1 MYTLKL
7 KSAEKNCF
15 KFYNSLI
22 SQDIPYTLFSIKKK
36 KNFYSVIRSPHANK
50 NSQEQFNLIYFKHI
64 LKIKNPK
71 LDTKDSFYSL
81 KHSLLQ
87 DQNISGS
94 IYETKKINFFSF
106 F

>member
-15 KFYNSLI
+15 KFYNSLV
-22 SQDIPYTLFSIKKK
+22 SQDISYTVFSIKNKK
-36 KNFYSVIRSPHANK
+36 SFYSVIRSPHANK

-64 LKIKNPK
+64 LKINTQNINKQEC
-71 LDTKDSFYSL
+71 FYAL

>member
-1 MYTLKL
+1 MYLLKL

-15 KFYNSLI
+15 KFYNSLV
-22 SQDIPYTLFSIKKK
+22 SQDISYTLFSIKRKK
-36 KNFYSVIRSPHANK
+36 SFYSIIRSPHANK

-64 LKIKNPK
+64 LKINKCTVDTQNTFCILKN
-71 LDTKDSFYSL
+71 
-81 KHSLLQ
+81 SLLQ